1 MIEVKNLV
9 KKYGSHAAVNDLSF
23 TVETGKVV
31 GFLGPNGAGKSTTM
45 NMITGYIA
53 PTEGEIL
60 IDGID
65 IMDEPEL
72 AKKNIG
78 YLPEIPPLY
87 PDLRV
92 REYLSFVADLKKVP
106 KKERD
111 IEVHKIMSKTKTLD
125 VSERLIKH
133 LSKGY
138 KQRVGLAG
146 AMIGNPDILILDEPT
161 VGLDPSQIIE
171 MRELIR
177 ELSKNHTVLLSS
189 HIMQEISAVC
199 DEIIIINEGKMI
211 TKDTPENITKKM
223 VDTNGVHIIVKGDKT
238 KLKEALRTVS
248 GIKNVSYDNEKDNE
262 NDNEKETIGLTIYCA
277 EDEDIRVELFYAL
290 AKAECPVI
298 EMNKLDTSL
307 EDAFLALT
315 KGGSKQYGGRKLK
328 KLKSGHKNE
337 KENSSDGDIEQQDIN
352 NDEQS
357 TVEKTDEERQV
368 ETDESLAASSSGFI
382 IRRRRIMLAIYK
394 KELRQY
400 FNSMIG
406 FVFLAFFLVIIGIYT
421 WAYNF
426 SGGLG
431 NFEVTLGGISF
442 MYVLLIPILTMRIVA
457 EENRQKTDQLL
468 YTAPISLTKIII
480 GKYFAVMTLFSCAFI
495 PICIYPLI
503 IHIYGTDVRLA
514 PAYSSIIGFYLLGAA
529 TIAIGLFI
537 SSLTESQV
545 IASVVSF
552 ITLLLTFLL
561 SNITSLLPT
570 DAIAQCVMI
579 AVLWLVI
586 CFVFYHMMNNVTILI
601 MMAVIGEA
609 AIWIVYAVKSSLYES
624 LLTNILNTLALSTRY
639 DDFSLG
645 ILNYDAIVYYV
656 SIAFLFVFLTI
667 QMIKKKRFN

>member
-1 MIEVKNLV
+1 MFQFSIYFRIDEEEAVSILKADFVNQVLCSQNLDNLMLFSFVYKKQEVSTVIEVKNLV

-53 PTEGEIL
+53 PTEGEVL

-262 NDNEKETIGLTIYCA
+262 NDNDNEKETIGLTIYCA

-298 EMNKLDTSL
+298 ELNKLDTSL

-315 KGGSKQYGGRKLK
+315 RGGSKQYGGRKLK

-337 KENSSDGDIEQQDIN
+337 KENLSEGDIEQQDIN

-357 TVEKTDEERQV
+357 NFEKTDEERQV
-368 ETDESLAASSSGFI
+368 KT
-382 IRRRRIMLAIYK
+382 
-394 KELRQY
+394 
-400 FNSMIG
+400 
-406 FVFLAFFLVIIGIYT
+406 
-421 WAYNF
+421 
-426 SGGLG
+426 
-431 NFEVTLGGISF
+431 
-442 MYVLLIPILTMRIVA
+442 
-457 EENRQKTDQLL
+457 EEN
-468 YTAPISLTKIII
+468 S
-480 GKYFAVMTLFSCAFI
+480 
-495 PICIYPLI
+495 
-503 IHIYGTDVRLA
+503 DVR
-514 PAYSSIIGFYLLGAA
+514 G
-529 TIAIGLFI
+529 
-537 SSLTESQV
+537 
-545 IASVVSF
+545 
-552 ITLLLTFLL
+552 
-561 SNITSLLPT
+561 
-570 DAIAQCVMI
+570 
-579 AVLWLVI
+579 
-586 CFVFYHMMNNVTILI
+586 
-601 MMAVIGEA
+601 GE
-609 AIWIVYAVKSSLYES
+609 E
-624 LLTNILNTLALSTRY
+624 
-639 DDFSLG
+639 
-645 ILNYDAIVYYV
+645 
-656 SIAFLFVFLTI
+656 
-667 QMIKKKRFN
+667 

>member
-1 MIEVKNLV
+1 
-9 KKYGSHAAVNDLSF
+9 
-23 TVETGKVV
+23 
-31 GFLGPNGAGKSTTM
+31 
-45 NMITGYIA
+45 
-53 PTEGEIL
+53 
-60 IDGID
+60 
-65 IMDEPEL
+65 
-72 AKKNIG
+72 
-78 YLPEIPPLY
+78 
-87 PDLRV
+87 
-92 REYLSFVADLKKVP
+92 
-106 KKERD
+106 
-111 IEVHKIMSKTKTLD
+111 
-125 VSERLIKH
+125 
-133 LSKGY
+133 
-138 KQRVGLAG
+138 
-146 AMIGNPDILILDEPT
+146 
-161 VGLDPSQIIE
+161 
-171 MRELIR
+171 
-177 ELSKNHTVLLSS
+177 
-189 HIMQEISAVC
+189 
-199 DEIIIINEGKMI
+199 
-211 TKDTPENITKKM
+211 
-223 VDTNGVHIIVKGDKT
+223 
-238 KLKEALRTVS
+238 
-248 GIKNVSYDNEKDNE
+248 
-262 NDNEKETIGLTIYCA
+262 
-277 EDEDIRVELFYAL
+277 
-290 AKAECPVI
+290 
-298 EMNKLDTSL
+298 
-307 EDAFLALT
+307 
-315 KGGSKQYGGRKLK
+315 
-328 KLKSGHKNE
+328 
-337 KENSSDGDIEQQDIN
+337 
-352 NDEQS
+352 
-357 TVEKTDEERQV
+357 
-368 ETDESLAASSSGFI
+368 
-382 IRRRRIMLAIYK
+382 MLAIYK

-421 WAYNF
+421 WAYNL
-426 SGGLG
+426 SSGLG

-503 IHIYGTDVRLA
+503 IHMYGTDVRLA

-586 CFVFYHMMNNVTILI
+586 CLVFYHMMNNVTVLI

-624 LLTNILNTLALSTRY
+624 LLTNALNTLALSTRY

-667 QMIKKKRFN
+667 QMIKKKRFI

>member
-1 MIEVKNLV
+1 
-9 KKYGSHAAVNDLSF
+9 
-23 TVETGKVV
+23 
-31 GFLGPNGAGKSTTM
+31 
-45 NMITGYIA
+45 
-53 PTEGEIL
+53 
-60 IDGID
+60 
-65 IMDEPEL
+65 
-72 AKKNIG
+72 
-78 YLPEIPPLY
+78 
-87 PDLRV
+87 
-92 REYLSFVADLKKVP
+92 
-106 KKERD
+106 
-111 IEVHKIMSKTKTLD
+111 
-125 VSERLIKH
+125 
-133 LSKGY
+133 
-138 KQRVGLAG
+138 
-146 AMIGNPDILILDEPT
+146 
-161 VGLDPSQIIE
+161 
-171 MRELIR
+171 
-177 ELSKNHTVLLSS
+177 
-189 HIMQEISAVC
+189 
-199 DEIIIINEGKMI
+199 
-211 TKDTPENITKKM
+211 
-223 VDTNGVHIIVKGDKT
+223 
-238 KLKEALRTVS
+238 
-248 GIKNVSYDNEKDNE
+248 
-262 NDNEKETIGLTIYCA
+262 
-277 EDEDIRVELFYAL
+277 
-290 AKAECPVI
+290 
-298 EMNKLDTSL
+298 
-307 EDAFLALT
+307 
-315 KGGSKQYGGRKLK
+315 
-328 KLKSGHKNE
+328 
-337 KENSSDGDIEQQDIN
+337 
-352 NDEQS
+352 
-357 TVEKTDEERQV
+357 
-368 ETDESLAASSSGFI
+368 
-382 IRRRRIMLAIYK
+382 MLAIYK

-421 WAYNF
+421 WAYNL
-426 SGGLG
+426 SSGLG

-503 IHIYGTDVRLA
+503 IHMYGTDVRLA

-561 SNITSLLPT
+561 SNITRLLPT

-586 CFVFYHMMNNVTILI
+586 CLVFYHMMNNVTVLI

-609 AIWIVYAVKSSLYES
+609 VIWIVYAVKSSLYES
-624 LLTNILNTLALSTRY
+624 LLTNALNTLALSTRY